1 LRVNAHTD
9 DVRRR
14 RRRRRFDVGRV
25 LVLNNPN
32 TDVRRKRRRLNGG
45 RVLVLNTPPAA
56 VLSCSS
62 SSNSSFSFPAFQ
74 EGHSELCLWIS
85 KLVLAMG
92 GVKLS

>member
-1 LRVNAHTD
+1 M
-9 DVRRR
+9 
-14 RRRRRFDVGRV
+14 
-25 LVLNNPN
+25 
-32 TDVRRKRRRLNGG
+32 
-45 RVLVLNTPPAA
+45 LVLNTPPAA